1 MVVTQ
6 VFSMYLL
13 VLGLAWYIFLHLDL
27 LRHNRNI
34 KKHEMHLSTESELL
48 TASNNSIFLKHHI
61 KLQIII

>member
-1 MVVTQ
+1 MVIIQ

-34 KKHEMHLSTESELL
+34 KKHEMRLRTESELL
-48 TASNNSIFLKHHI
+48 TASNNKIAFFKAPH
-61 KLQIII
+61 